1 MCVCVCVCVCVFVCV
16 CVCVVVC
23 VFVEHVSDVNF
34 STVFLS
40 LNISFS

>member
-1 MCVCVCVCVCVFVCV
+1 MSAKKIYFWT
-16 CVCVVVC
+16 
-23 VFVEHVSDVNF
+23 FILIDNKKPMEHGSDVNF

>member
-1 MCVCVCVCVCVFVCV
+1 
-16 CVCVVVC
+16 VC
-23 VFVEHVSDVNF
+23 VFVEHGSDVNF